1 MAKLELAGLV
11 LFTALVACRAAS
23 VGQSSPYKRNNIE
36 GCNVADVV
44 FVLDSSGS
52 VGKENWEKVL
62 RFVEST
68 IEELGVGR
76 GRTQVGMIVY
86 GTEAYP
92 KFGLNK
98 YENAD
103 DIIKEVATFDWLDSN
118 TNTSGGIQAMREMF
132 KNKDGFRANVP
143 NIGII
148 VTDGKSTTDN
158 HTTVPNAMAA
168 KKDGIL
174 IVAVG
179 VGNSVDYEE
188 LKGIASNESLI
199 LQVNNFDDLSKI
211 KGNLKETACDI
222 PVDCRNDA
230 NIMFLVD
237 SSGSVRDDGFEKI
250 KTFINDLVDTL
261 NVAKDQSKIGVITFS
276 DTATLDIPL
285 GEYFTRTDIRNAID
299 KIQYRRGKTNTA
311 AALRML
317 REQGFSNNRISSFM
331 RKIAVILTDGNS
343 DNFLE
348 TIEEAKKARSAGI
361 TLIVIPVTDWLNM
374 LEIKE
379 IASDPDEFNI
389 LMVKNLDALNTIS
402 KPLQRTLCD
411 IVDECASNPC
421 QNGGRCLRGLNRF
434 YCQCTNGWA
443 GITCEMRCPAPADVV
458 FAIDD
463 SASINDERYYLM
475 LDFMK
480 TFADMLNFENMRL
493 GIETFADTAKVQI
506 HLNQFDNKED
516 MINAIS
522 FMHTKGS
529 TNTADALK
537 TMRAM
542 FDVSRGNRPGIK
554 DVGVVVTDGESNDRA
569 LTFQEA
575 VATRDQGITL
585 LAVGL
590 AIKSFEGQAE
600 LAGIASD
607 PDAYNVINVDAFAGL
622 YNISDMLMRA
632 VCNAENECESNPCQG
647 GGTCINGING
657 YKCRC
662 PTGRSGT
669 NCERSCDGKADI
681 VFVVDASGSIREN
694 RFKIVL
700 DYVAGVIDNLE
711 VGKDRTRI
719 GLITYS
725 DTATVRFNLNKYTRK
740 EDILQV
746 VKSQLWIQGK
756 TNTADALRLMR
767 TQLFTEANG
776 DRLDVPNYAIVLTD
790 GESNINAEMTVKE
803 AIQARIEGAHVIVVT
818 VSEKPTLEI
827 KGIASDP
834 DDQNILFVEK
844 FSMLPSLSNRL
855 VKAVCDDV
863 NECFSSPCRNGGQ
876 CVDGLHQYL
885 CFCDDE
891 FSGINCERRCGRRMD
906 LTFVLDASGSVDEI
920 FERSMN
926 LTRKIVHGLNFAG
939 GRTRVAVVTYGDD
952 AQLRFKLN
960 EYSDK
965 ISVLNAIAFTQ
976 EKGRTNTAGGIEM
989 AVNNVF
995 RASDGDRAGDENV
1008 IIVITDGQSNVNEDR
1023 TIPSAERARSS
1034 GIKVIAIG
1042 IGENGRVDRG
1052 ELNGIANDPDN
1063 QYAYVVSQESDVD
1076 NVSNNV
1082 LDILCQ

>member
-1 MAKLELAGLV
+1 M
-11 LFTALVACRAAS
+11 VACKAAS
-23 VGQSSPYKRNNIE
+23 IGNDVTLDKRNNIE

-52 VGKENWEKVL
+52 VGRDNWQKVL
-62 RFVEST
+62 RFVENT
-68 IEELGVGR
+68 IKELGVGK
-76 GRTQVGMIVY
+76 GRTQVGAVVY
-86 GTEAYP
+86 GTKAYP
-92 KFGLNK
+92 KFSLNK
-98 YENAD
+98 YDNAQ
-103 DIIKEVATFDWLDSN
+103 DIVDEVSKFAWLDAN
-118 TNTSGGIQAMREMF
+118 TNTSGGIWRMLEMF
-132 KNKDGFRANVP
+132 RTKDGFRANVP
-143 NIGII
+143 NIGIVI
-148 VTDGKSTTDN
+148 TDGKSTTDN
-158 HTTVPNAMAA
+158 HTTIPYAMEA
-168 KKDGIL
+168 KKEGIL
-174 IVAVG
+174 MVAVG
-179 VGNSVDYEE
+179 VGSSVDYDE

-199 LQVNNFDDLSKI
+199 LQVSDFDDLDKI

-230 NIMFLVD
+230 NIMFMLD
-237 SSGSVRDDGFEKI
+237 SSGSVRDEGFVKI
-250 KTFINDLVDTL
+250 KNFINDIVDTL
-261 NVAKDQSKIGVITFS
+261 NVAKEQSKIGVITFS
-276 DTATLDIPL
+276 DTATIDIQL
-285 GEYFTRTDIRNAID
+285 GQFQTRTEIRNAID
-299 KIQYRRGKTNTA
+299 KIAYRRGKTNTA

-317 REQGFSNNRISSFM
+317 RELAFPSNRISPFM

-361 TLIVIPVTDWLNM
+361 TLIVIPATDWLNM

-379 IASDPDEFNI
+379 IASDPDDSNI

-402 KPLQRTLCD
+402 KQLQRTLCD
-411 IVDECASNPC
+411 VVDECASNPC

-443 GITCEMRCPAPADVV
+443 GVTCEMRCPDPADIV
-458 FAIDD
+458 FALDD
-463 SASINDERYYLM
+463 SASINDERFYLV

-480 TFADMLNFENMRL
+480 TFVDMLNFENMRL
-493 GIETFADTAKVQI
+493 GIETFADQAKVQF

-542 FDVSRGNRPGIK
+542 FDVSRGNRPGVRDIGF
-554 DVGVVVTDGESNDRA
+554 VITDGESNDRK
-569 LTFQEA
+569 LTLQEA
-575 VATRDQGITL
+575 VATRDQDIIL

-590 AIKSFEGQAE
+590 AMKSLEGQNE
-600 LAGIASD
+600 LAAIASD
-607 PDAYNVINVDAFAGL
+607 PDASNVINVDAFSGL

-632 VCNAENECESNPCQG
+632 VCNAENECDSNPCQG
-647 GGTCINGING
+647 GGTCIDGING

-694 RFKIVL
+694 RFKMVL
-700 DYVAGVIDNLE
+700 EYVAGVVDNLE
-711 VGKDRTRI
+711 VAMDRTRI

-725 DTATVRFNLNKYTRK
+725 DNAAVRSYLNQYARK
-740 EDILQV
+740 EDILQLIR
-746 VKSQLWIQGK
+746 SQLWIQGK
-756 TNTADALRLMR
+756 TNTAEALRIMR
-767 TQLFTEANG
+767 TEVFQENKG

-790 GESNINAEMTVKE
+790 GESNINADMTVKE
-803 AIQARIEGAHVIVVT
+803 AIQARIEGAHIIVVT
-818 VSEKPTLEI
+818 VTEKPTLEI

-834 DDQNILFVEK
+834 DNENILYVEN

-855 VKAVCDDV
+855 VQAVCDDV

-891 FSGINCERRCGRRMD
+891 FSGLNCERRCGRRMD
-906 LTFVLDASGSVDEI
+906 LTFVLDASGSVADT

-926 LTRKIVHGLNFAG
+926 LTRKIVQGLNFNG
-939 GRTRVAVVTYGDD
+939 GRTRTAVVTYADT
-952 AQLRFKLN
+952 ATIRFKLN
-960 EYSDK
+960 EYTDQV
-965 ISVLNAIAFTQ
+965 SVLNGIAFTQ
-976 EKGRTNTAGGIEM
+976 ENGRTNTAGGMEVAI
-989 AVNNVF
+989 NQVF
-995 RASDGDRAGDENV
+995 TAADGDRAGDDN
-1008 IIVITDGQSNVNEDR
+1008 IMIVVTDGQSNINEEMTEEMADQAR
-1023 TIPSAERARSS
+1023 RA
-1034 GIKVIAIG
+1034 GITVFAIG

-1052 ELNGIANDPDN
+1052 ELNQIASNPDN
-1063 QYAYVVSQESDVD
+1063 QHAYVVNQESDVEVVAD
-1076 NVSNNV
+1076 KV
-1082 LDILCQ
+1082 LQMLCQQ